1 MLDVRLSDLYDAIL
15 DVYGDDIIDIDL
27 SLDLYGDLDGGDVL

>member
-1 MLDVRLSDLYDAIL
+1 MLDVRLSDLMDAIG

-27 SLDLYGDLDGGDVL
+27 SLDLYDDLDGGDDL

>member
-1 MLDVRLSDLYDAIL
+1 MLDVRISDLMDAIG

-27 SLDLYGDLDGGDVL
+27 SLDLYDDLDGGDDL

>member
-1 MLDVRLSDLYDAIL
+1 MLDIRISDLMDAIG

-27 SLDLYGDLDGGDVL
+27 SLDLYDDLDGGDDL

>member
-1 MLDVRLSDLYDAIL
+1 MLDIRISDLMDAIG